1 VQPAVVAE
9 PPSPAPVVVQRPRSR
24 APLATFLVAFTG
36 VLVTT
41 WSGSPL
47 AYDGAPIL
55 LRTMHHRSPFVTHD
69 RYVTALF
76 KLPAALAVVVL
87 DRASAARVAF
97 DAVYAA
103 LPLVAVVITW
113 LLLRRDA
120 PRLAVWAALGTFVVL
135 APGQVFAVSEAQT
148 IVALAW
154 PLLLVT
160 AIGMPRPVH
169 RWSAIALAALLVTM
183 HPFAVL
189 LLALVGAVAVLGV
202 LLGRL
207 PRPLTWWGAA
217 LLALAVFRWALLDPY
232 ERSQTTAETL
242 RMSWGRG
249 VSGAP
254 LLVVVLALVAG
265 VALVV
270 ASRVAVARRT
280 LLVAPIAPV
289 VAAVV
294 VLAWWSSDAT
304 RWERAS
310 AYRTY
315 ALILSVPFFALA
327 IVDAWVGR
335 RVRDDDPDLLR
346 ALGTLGVCSALAFT
360 VTAVGQGMTWHRL
373 TDEYSR
379 NLAAAPTTCVTRQQ
393 VVPDPP
399 GPLLHWSR
407 NSLAIVL
414 QGRDPQHIVLSNA
427 GACRR
432 WHDGSVPA
440 VVGHGRTL
448 GDGWVRLPRP

>member
-1 VQPAVVAE
+1 VQPAVIDA
-9 PPSPAPVVVQRPRSR
+9 PPPEAIIVDQPRSR
-24 APLATFLVAFTG
+24 APLTTFLIALTG

-69 RYVTALF
+69 RYVSALF
-76 KLPAALAVVVL
+76 KLPATLAVVVI
-87 DRASAARVAF
+87 DRAGAARFAF

-103 LPLVAVVITW
+103 LPLVAVVVTW

-120 PRLAVWAALGTFVVL
+120 PRLAVWSALGTFVVL

-148 IVALAW
+148 IVAFAW

-169 RWSAIALAALLVTM
+169 RWGAVALVAFLVTM

-189 LLALVGAVAVLGV
+189 LLALVGAVAVVGV

-207 PRPLTWWGAA
+207 PRVLTWWGGA
-217 LLALAVFRWALLDPY
+217 LIALAAFRWVLLDPY
-232 ERSQTTAETL
+232 ERAQTTADTL

-254 LLVVVLALVAG
+254 LLVVALALVAG
-265 VALVV
+265 IALVV
-270 ASRVAVARRT
+270 VQRLAVTRRT
-280 LLVAPIAPV
+280 LFVAPIAPV
-289 VAAVV
+289 VAAIV

-315 ALILSVPFFALA
+315 ALIMSVPFFALA
-327 IVDAWVGR
+327 LVDAWLPR
-335 RVRDDDPDLLR
+335 RARDGDPDVLR
-346 ALGTLGVCSALAFT
+346 ALGALAVCSALAFT
-360 VTAVGQGMTWHRL
+360 VTAVGQGVTWHRL

-379 NLAAAPTTCVTRQQ
+379 NLAAAPTACVTRAQ

-407 NSLAIVL
+407 NALAIVL
-414 QGRDPQHIVLSNA
+414 QGRDPQHIVLSTA
-427 GACRR
+427 GACRH
-432 WHDGSVPA
+432 WEQGSVPA

-448 GDGWVRLPRP
+448 GDGWVRLPQP

>member
-1 VQPAVVAE
+1 VQPAVVD
-9 PPSPAPVVVQRPRSR
+9 APRKPIVVVPARSR
-24 APLATFLVAFTG
+24 APLATLLVALTG

-55 LRTMHHRSPFVTHD
+55 LRTMHHRAPFVTHD

-76 KLPAALAVVVL
+76 KLPATLAVIVF
-87 DRASAARVAF
+87 DHAGPARVAF

-103 LPLVAVVITW
+103 LPLVAVVVTW
-113 LLLRRDA
+113 SLLRRDA
-120 PRLAVWAALGTFVVL
+120 PRLAVWSALGTFVVL

-148 IVALAW
+148 IVAFAW

-160 AIGMPRPVH
+160 AIGMPRRVH
-169 RWSAIALAALLVTM
+169 RWGAIALAAFLVTM

-207 PRPLTWWGAA
+207 PRMLSWWGGA
-217 LLALAVFRWALLDPY
+217 LLALAVLRWALLDPY
-232 ERSQTTAETL
+232 ERAQTTAATL

-249 VSGAP
+249 VTGAP
-254 LLVVVLALVAG
+254 LLVVALALVAAI
-265 VALVV
+265 ALVV
-270 ASRVAVARRT
+270 VHRVPVSRRT
-280 LLVAPIAPV
+280 LFVAPIAPV
-289 VAAVV
+289 VAAIV
-294 VLAWWSSDAT
+294 VLGWWSSDPT

-315 ALILSVPFFALA
+315 ALIMSVPFFALA
-327 IVDAWVGR
+327 LVDAWLPLR
-335 RVRDDDPDLLR
+335 TRDRDPDLVR
-346 ALGTLGVCSALAFT
+346 ALGALAVCSALAFT
-360 VTAVGQGMTWHRL
+360 VTAVGQGVTWHRL
-373 TDEYSR
+373 TDEYAA
-379 NLAAAPTTCVTRQQ
+379 NLAAAPTTCVTRGQ

-407 NSLAIVL
+407 NALAIVL
-414 QGRDPQHIVLSNA
+414 QGRDPGHIVLSTA
-427 GACRR
+427 GACRH
-432 WHDGSVPA
+432 WQQGSVPA

-448 GDGWVRLPRP
+448 RDGWVRLPRP